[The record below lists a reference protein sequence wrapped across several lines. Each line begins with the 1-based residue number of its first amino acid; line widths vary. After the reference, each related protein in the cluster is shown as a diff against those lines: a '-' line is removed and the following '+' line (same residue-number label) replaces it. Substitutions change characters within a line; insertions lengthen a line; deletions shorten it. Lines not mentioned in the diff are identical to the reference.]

1 MMRNM
6 SLRFKLLLPVFF
18 GILILS
24 STIMFTVNNA
34 VIREAKGVAVK
45 KAKADLQMGYTIID
59 LIYPGEWRLEGDRLY
74 KGNTLVNGNYKIV
87 DYIAELTGGNT
98 VTIFAGDTRIST
110 NVLDNKGQR
119 AIGTV
124 VSDIVADTVLEGG
137 RDYYGEAV
145 VAGHRY
151 QTAYTPL
158 RDARGRVI
166 GMWYVGVAS
175 DFVEELVMQ
184 TMRSVGINTAV
195 FGVLIL
201 LTIGSLTYRISG
213 RIKGITAA
221 MAVAESGDLTVR
233 VDHDDRIKGGDETRL
248 ISVSFNNMISGVRK
262 MIMRISG
269 IAGEVAVSSEN
280 LAISGQQV
288 GEAAEQVGMAIE
300 NIAAGAEEQSA
311 QLEEAAEN
319 LEELVQAMVTVD
331 HRIDDMVESANTV
344 LDSIEK
350 GNKAVSNTL
359 MGAKKIEEDVIDVE
373 GVVQVLDKNSAEI
386 SNIIKLIEGIAAQ
399 TNLLALNAAIE
410 AARAGEAGRGFTVVA
425 EEIRQLAVDSASAT
439 GQIGDILKQIR
450 DSVAA
455 ASGRMSETK
464 ETVKFGVK
472 LIQDTGAV
480 FDQIEELARRLNNI
494 ITEVNNST
502 GKIMKKGEQVK
513 EIIDE
518 VAAVSQEFAAHS
530 EEVAASSEEQ
540 IASTDEIVLLAKKL
554 AEMSRELNHTVGE
567 FRIN

>member
-1 MMRNM
+1 
-6 SLRFKLLLPVFF
+6 
-18 GILILS
+18 
-24 STIMFTVNNA
+24 
-34 VIREAKGVAVK
+34 
-45 KAKADLQMGYTIID
+45 
-59 LIYPGEWRLEGDRLY
+59 
-74 KGNTLVNGNYKIV
+74 
-87 DYIAELTGGNT
+87 
-98 VTIFAGDTRIST
+98 
-110 NVLDNKGQR
+110 
-119 AIGTV
+119 
-124 VSDIVADTVLEGG
+124 
-137 RDYYGEAV
+137 
-145 VAGHRY
+145 
-151 QTAYTPL
+151 
-158 RDARGRVI
+158 
-166 GMWYVGVAS
+166 
-175 DFVEELVMQ
+175 
-184 TMRSVGINTAV
+184 
-195 FGVLIL
+195 
-201 LTIGSLTYRISG
+201 
-213 RIKGITAA
+213 
-221 MAVAESGDLTVR
+221 
-233 VDHDDRIKGGDETRL
+233 
-248 ISVSFNNMISGVRK
+248 
-262 MIMRISG
+262 MRISG

-359 MGAKKIEEDVIDVE
+359 MGAKKIEEDVIDLE

>member
-1 MMRNM
+1 
-6 SLRFKLLLPVFF
+6 
-18 GILILS
+18 
-24 STIMFTVNNA
+24 
-34 VIREAKGVAVK
+34 
-45 KAKADLQMGYTIID
+45 
-59 LIYPGEWRLEGDRLY
+59 
-74 KGNTLVNGNYKIV
+74 
-87 DYIAELTGGNT
+87 
-98 VTIFAGDTRIST
+98 
-110 NVLDNKGQR
+110 
-119 AIGTV
+119 
-124 VSDIVADTVLEGG
+124 
-137 RDYYGEAV
+137 
-145 VAGHRY
+145 
-151 QTAYTPL
+151 
-158 RDARGRVI
+158 
-166 GMWYVGVAS
+166 
-175 DFVEELVMQ
+175 
-184 TMRSVGINTAV
+184 
-195 FGVLIL
+195 
-201 LTIGSLTYRISG
+201 
-213 RIKGITAA
+213 
-221 MAVAESGDLTVR
+221 
-233 VDHDDRIKGGDETRL
+233 
-248 ISVSFNNMISGVRK
+248 
-262 MIMRISG
+262 MRISG

>member
-1 MMRNM
+1 
-6 SLRFKLLLPVFF
+6 
-18 GILILS
+18 
-24 STIMFTVNNA
+24 
-34 VIREAKGVAVK
+34 
-45 KAKADLQMGYTIID
+45 
-59 LIYPGEWRLEGDRLY
+59 
-74 KGNTLVNGNYKIV
+74 
-87 DYIAELTGGNT
+87 
-98 VTIFAGDTRIST
+98 
-110 NVLDNKGQR
+110 
-119 AIGTV
+119 
-124 VSDIVADTVLEGG
+124 
-137 RDYYGEAV
+137 
-145 VAGHRY
+145 
-151 QTAYTPL
+151 
-158 RDARGRVI
+158 
-166 GMWYVGVAS
+166 
-175 DFVEELVMQ
+175 
-184 TMRSVGINTAV
+184 
-195 FGVLIL
+195 
-201 LTIGSLTYRISG
+201 
-213 RIKGITAA
+213 
-221 MAVAESGDLTVR
+221 
-233 VDHDDRIKGGDETRL
+233 
-248 ISVSFNNMISGVRK
+248 
-262 MIMRISG
+262 MRISG

-540 IASTDEIVLLAKKL
+540 ICQY
-554 AEMSRELNHTVGE
+554 R
-567 FRIN
+567 

>member
-1 MMRNM
+1 M
-6 SLRFKLLLPVFF
+6 
-18 GILILS
+18 
-24 STIMFTVNNA
+24 
-34 VIREAKGVAVK
+34 
-45 KAKADLQMGYTIID
+45 
-59 LIYPGEWRLEGDRLY
+59 
-74 KGNTLVNGNYKIV
+74 
-87 DYIAELTGGNT
+87 
-98 VTIFAGDTRIST
+98 
-110 NVLDNKGQR
+110 
-119 AIGTV
+119 
-124 VSDIVADTVLEGG
+124 
-137 RDYYGEAV
+137 
-145 VAGHRY
+145 
-151 QTAYTPL
+151 
-158 RDARGRVI
+158 
-166 GMWYVGVAS
+166 
-175 DFVEELVMQ
+175 
-184 TMRSVGINTAV
+184 
-195 FGVLIL
+195 
-201 LTIGSLTYRISG
+201 
-213 RIKGITAA
+213 
-221 MAVAESGDLTVR
+221 
-233 VDHDDRIKGGDETRL
+233 
-248 ISVSFNNMISGVRK
+248 
-262 MIMRISG
+262 
-269 IAGEVAVSSEN
+269 
-280 LAISGQQV
+280 
-288 GEAAEQVGMAIE
+288 
-300 NIAAGAEEQSA
+300 
-311 QLEEAAEN
+311 
-319 LEELVQAMVTVD
+319 
-331 HRIDDMVESANTV
+331 
-344 LDSIEK
+344 
-350 GNKAVSNTL
+350 
-359 MGAKKIEEDVIDVE
+359 
-373 GVVQVLDKNSAEI
+373 
-386 SNIIKLIEGIAAQ
+386 IEGIAAQ